1 MKREPI
7 EAAELFIDRYFPNAS
22 IVVLAGSVVQ
32 GGAAAS
38 SDLDLVVID
47 NTQSIPFRRTYYEY
61 GWLIEAFVLTHSSY
75 KDLFAESYNSAI
87 PSLQRMFVLG
97 RILRDDGSAADI
109 IEEARMD
116 LEQGPLPWNPED
128 MEKIR
133 YEITECLDDLA
144 DSGSREEVLYIAGKL
159 SLLVPTFVLRA
170 ARQWIG
176 DGKWL
181 IRSLRSYDESL
192 CDRWVAALDEL
203 YLFGNKHQLIG
214 LTDQILAPYGGRLS
228 EGYMLEGISAYWDEE
243 PDEEPNEKSDEEPN
257 EKPDEKSEKTG

>member
-7 EAAELFIDRYFPNAS
+7 EAAEHFIDRYFPNAS
-22 IVVLAGSVVQ
+22 VVILAGSVVQ
-32 GGAAAS
+32 GGAAGS
-38 SDLDLVVID
+38 SDLDLVVFD
-47 NTQSIPFRRTYYEY
+47 NTQRTPFRRTYYEY

-87 PSLQRMFVLG
+87 PSLQRMCALG
-97 RILRDDGSAADI
+97 RILRDDGSAAGI
-109 IEEARMD
+109 IREARKD

-128 MEKIR
+128 MERIR
-133 YEITECLDDLA
+133 YEITECLDDLS

-170 ARQWIG
+170 ARRWIG

-203 YLFGNKHQLIG
+203 YLNGNKHKLIG
-214 LTDQILAPYGGRLS
+214 VTDQILAPYGGRLA
-228 EGYMLEGISAYWDEE
+228 EGYRLEGISPNLDEE
-243 PDEEPNEKSDEEPN
+243 VEENG
-257 EKPDEKSEKTG
+257 T